1 MCCGSARTYR
11 PGALIAAWVVHGQL
25 STPDYRRGAARA
37 LVPDGAEFALSL
49 EVVIEARRAQLVLA
63 RMNSRPL
70 AVLLQQVRRV
80 KAQHAVYLELVDWV
94 RHALHDVGTTSL
106 PRLAAWPSRLPLCH
120 RRHLR
125 RATAHNVFCA
135 KMVHLSD
142 GARRHTRSIRSAA
155 ALGAWTGG
163 RAHVFMR
170 VFAMVFEAVSCCY
183 AVICGDLR

>member
-25 STPDYRRGAARA
+25 STPDCRRGAARA

-125 RATAHNVFCA
+125 RATAH
-135 KMVHLSD
+135 M
-142 GARRHTRSIRSAA
+142 
-155 ALGAWTGG
+155 
-163 RAHVFMR
+163 
-170 VFAMVFEAVSCCY
+170 
-183 AVICGDLR
+183 